1 MVSLSP
7 QTGSKETCQIKQ
19 KDVCELRQFVCEG
32 KVSQTLR
39 SLTF

>member
-32 KVSQTLR
+32 ISDSQEFDFLV
-39 SLTF
+39 